1 MKRLSI
7 ILVMLIG
14 ALSAAFMAG
23 ASSIVNTKHDLSVVS
38 TGATIKSRITASGGT
53 TEICVFCH
61 TPHTAT
67 TDAPLWNRANP
78 VGSYMTY
85 TSDVLSALNY
95 PAIEDPLSVGAS
107 GYQVHVKTRIC
118 MSCHDG
124 TIALGSLVNL
134 PTGISLPIPMQ
145 GAVGGK
151 MPSTAAGYL
160 GTDLRDDHPV
170 AVIHD
175 PARDPELQA
184 ITGSNVRVY
193 TLAAGRVTPTNSNG
207 GYVECTS
214 CHDVHDNQFGK
225 FLIDSNAG
233 SKICVSCHNKSGDDS
248 SLPNESV
255 HSNPNINTPYAP
267 GTPALGT
274 TVQNVKCMDCHY
286 PHKAGV
292 QNAGWP
298 NYTPNAGAGRYNLA
312 FQEEQTCYTTTNRW
326 GQATSVCHGTG
337 SSTKNI
343 QDQVTKSSA
352 HHVAGYAATLGTP
365 HNATEGRGGTAG
377 WLGAAGNSWHVEC
390 DDCHNAH
397 TAGGLLHAAGTN
409 AVIPT
414 SPIYGAGGV
423 EPSWSTAWSVP
434 TSFTYLEPLGL
445 VTTGSTGA
453 SREYQ
458 ICLKCHSYFSW
469 GVVGPSSV
477 LPPNL
482 TDQAKEFNPSNTSF
496 HPVAGANAGTQ
507 GTLLLPWNSGIQTM
521 YCSDCHGNNSGIPTD
536 PKGPHGSSATPGY
549 ILIANYQD
557 LYVAKGSFVPV
568 SDLCFVCHSESVYQS
583 GLDTTPGTG
592 FWTTG
597 GINLHT
603 RHRNLSNSSALSN
616 TGYSCVNCHIRIPHG
631 YNRKAMILTAGDADA
646 SIYQA
651 LGGAKITSLVLG
663 ALPPSQSYGTTKGI
677 DCNTVAGC
685 HQ

>member
-14 ALSAAFMAG
+14 ALSAALMAG

-225 FLIDSNAG
+225 FLVKSNA
-233 SKICVSCHNKSGDDS
+233 N
-248 SLPNESV
+248 
-255 HSNPNINTPYAP
+255 
-267 GTPALGT
+267 
-274 TVQNVKCMDCHY
+274 
-286 PHKAGV
+286 
-292 QNAGWP
+292 
-298 NYTPNAGAGRYNLA
+298 
-312 FQEEQTCYTTTNRW
+312 
-326 GQATSVCHGTG
+326 
-337 SSTKNI
+337 
-343 QDQVTKSSA
+343 
-352 HHVAGYAATLGTP
+352 
-365 HNATEGRGGTAG
+365 
-377 WLGAAGNSWHVEC
+377 
-390 DDCHNAH
+390 
-397 TAGGLLHAAGTN
+397 
-409 AVIPT
+409 
-414 SPIYGAGGV
+414 
-423 EPSWSTAWSVP
+423 
-434 TSFTYLEPLGL
+434 
-445 VTTGSTGA
+445 
-453 SREYQ
+453 
-458 ICLKCHSYFSW
+458 
-469 GVVGPSSV
+469 
-477 LPPNL
+477 
-482 TDQAKEFNPSNTSF
+482 
-496 HPVAGANAGTQ
+496 
-507 GTLLLPWNSGIQTM
+507 
-521 YCSDCHGNNSGIPTD
+521 
-536 PKGPHGSSATPGY
+536 
-549 ILIANYQD
+549 
-557 LYVAKGSFVPV
+557 
-568 SDLCFVCHSESVYQS
+568 SDLCRTCH
-583 GLDTTPGTG
+583 L
-592 FWTTG
+592 
-597 GINLHT
+597 
-603 RHRNLSNSSALSN
+603 
-616 TGYSCVNCHIRIPHG
+616 
-631 YNRKAMILTAGDADA
+631 K
-646 SIYQA
+646 
-651 LGGAKITSLVLG
+651 
-663 ALPPSQSYGTTKGI
+663 
-677 DCNTVAGC
+677 
-685 HQ
+685 